1 MTAGL
6 SRIPVAWWQRAGL
19 LLLVLWLSASLA
31 RLAWLLAAQPS
42 DFVARGQSVN
52 LPLLAHSEVG
62 SAVDIE
68 ALAQLNPFGQ
78 ALAEPEPVAAAPS
91 IEQDAQETRLQ
102 LQLQGVFAA
111 DDGTGQAIIA
121 NGANQSLYSVGSA
134 LPGGANVKLS
144 KVLADRVVIE
154 NNGRYELL
162 WLYDEASRTAP
173 VPQAAPEPEPAAA
186 VEARVDRTMV
196 TRMAQDQALSA
207 ESLQDVVKVSF
218 KRAGGK
224 FVGLEVRPGR
234 DRQVF
239 DAAGLRAGDIV
250 TAVNGVSMADPAAA
264 QGMMH
269 TLQTARSVSLTLLR
283 DGQEENLDISLE

>member
-1 MTAGL
+1 ML
-6 SRIPVAWWQRAGL
+6 WWQRAGL
-19 LLLVLWLSASLA
+19 LLLVLWLSASIA
-31 RLAWLLAAQPS
+31 RLVWLFAAQPG
-42 DFVARGQSVN
+42 DFVAQGQSVN
-52 LPLLAHSEVG
+52 LPLLAHSQAET
-62 SAVDIE
+62 AVDID

-78 ALAEPEPVAAAPS
+78 ALAEPEPVSAAPS
-91 IEQDAQETRLQ
+91 IEEDAQETRLQ

-121 NGANQSLYSVGSA
+121 NGANQSLYSVGNA

-144 KVLADRVVIE
+144 KVLPDRVVIE

-162 WLYDEASRTAP
+162 WLYDEASRSTSVPAAAP
-173 VPQAAPEPEPAAA
+173 ESRPAPEPERPAA
-186 VEARVDRTMV
+186 VEARVDRDTV
-196 TRMAQDQALSA
+196 ARLAQDQALSA

-234 DRQVF
+234 DRRVF

-269 TLQTARSVSLTLLR
+269 TLQTARTVSLTLMR